1 MSKVASNEE
10 LLYSRKNMKQSAKN
24 MDSKDLLDV
33 YSPEELKSPNVE
45 LKETDQSPK
54 IRLKDTN

>member
-1 MSKVASNEE
+1 
-10 LLYSRKNMKQSAKN
+10 MKQSAKN